1 MLNGAADG
9 YVPAAD
15 LAAFQQ
21 EMVTAGA
28 DWQLVQ
34 LGGAVH
40 CFTETDANSPGGMY
54 DARAATR
61 AYAMMEDLLGEVFRE
76 DRKQVRHSRSA
87 PSLSPATCSLNRDHR
102 PARPVGPLHRLGVP
116 PVDGSKRDP
125 EHAEHQ
131 P

>member
-1 MLNGAADG
+1 MVSFHGGLATPSPAGPGGLRAPILVLNGAADG

-40 CFTETDANSPGGMY
+40 CFTETDANSPGCLY
-54 DARAATR
+54 DARTATR
-61 AYAMMEDLLGEVFRE
+61 AYAMMEGLLGEVFR
-76 DRKQVRHSRSA
+76 
-87 PSLSPATCSLNRDHR
+87 
-102 PARPVGPLHRLGVP
+102 
-116 PVDGSKRDP
+116 
-125 EHAEHQ
+125 
-131 P
+131 